1 MTTPIAIHLLAAV
14 YSLLTATLQLMM
26 KKGTPLHRYLGRTW
40 MVAMLITAI
49 SSFWISSHFP
59 IWSSFGPIHLLS
71 IWIIICVVISVSA
84 ARSHKIKR
92 HKAYSIGAY
101 VGLVGAGIGAFAP
114 GRYLYLLFFGG

>member
-1 MTTPIAIHLLAAV
+1 MTTPIAIHLTAAV
-14 YSLLTATLQLMM
+14 YSLLTGTLQLTM

-40 MVAMLITAI
+40 MVAMLITAT
-49 SSFWISSHFP
+49 SSFWISSFFP

-71 IWIIICVVISVSA
+71 VWIIICVDISVSA

-114 GRYLYLLFFGG
+114 GRYLYQLFFGG

>member
-1 MTTPIAIHLLAAV
+1 MITPIAIHLAAAV
-14 YSLLTATLQLMM
+14 YSLLAGSLQLMI

-49 SSFWISSHFP
+49 SSFWITGFLP
-59 IWSSFGPIHLLS
+59 IWNGLSPIHLLS
-71 IWIIICVVISVSA
+71 VWVIICVAISVSA
-84 ARSHKIKR
+84 ARNHNIKR

-114 GRYLYLLFFGG
+114 DRYLFQLIFGN